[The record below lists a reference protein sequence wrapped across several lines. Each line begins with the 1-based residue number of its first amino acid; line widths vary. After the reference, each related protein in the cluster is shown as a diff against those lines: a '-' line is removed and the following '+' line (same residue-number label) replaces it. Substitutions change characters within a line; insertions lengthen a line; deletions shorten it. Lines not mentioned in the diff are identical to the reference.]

1 MSTPLASVK
10 RSTIC
15 DYLLYRGTMRV
26 MDPLVVHF
34 LISLIFVVKAVS
46 STAQWN
52 ILRPADM
59 TDGQIVR
66 DSVWLSLVVVGRRQT
81 P

>member
-1 MSTPLASVK
+1 
-10 RSTIC
+10 
-15 DYLLYRGTMRV
+15 

-66 DSVWLSLVVVGRRQT
+66 DSVWLSLVVVGRRRT